1 LASRILEPLSIKN
14 SNPSFEGVKEKSCG
28 GERMKIAVNTG
39 GGDAPGLNAVI
50 RGIVLAASQKGWEV
64 FGIKYGY
71 RGLIDTK
78 QLIRLTPEYVWDI
91 TNLGGTILGTVIK
104 GDPFNYPKE
113 KPDGSI
119 VETDI
124 SDTVAGNF
132 RALGFNALI
141 AIGGDGSMR
150 IADKFLKKGM
160 PIIGVPKTIDNDIS
174 STDFTFGFDTAVNT
188 ATEAIDKLHTT
199 AKSQDRVM
207 VVEVMGRYAGWIALH
222 SGISGSADVILI
234 PEIPFDIEKVCNKI
248 KQLSLIDQNY
258 AIVVVAEGA
267 KPVGGDITI
276 AEGVKTG
283 SEVRLGGIGRKTAE
297 EIMKRIGKE
306 TRNIVLGHL
315 QRGGAP
321 TTFDRLLSLR
331 FGTAAVEFV
340 EAGMFGTMAALR
352 STEIVAVPIAEAIGQ
367 MKSVPMNSDILR
379 TARSLG
385 ISFGD

>member
-1 LASRILEPLSIKN
+1 
-14 SNPSFEGVKEKSCG
+14 
-28 GERMKIAVNTG
+28 MKIAVNTG

-71 RGLIDTK
+71 RGLIDTR
-78 QLIRLTPEYVWDI
+78 QIIRLTPEFVWDI
-91 TNLGGTILGTVIK
+91 TNIGGTILGTLVK
-104 GDPFNYPKE
+104 GDPFNYPIE
-113 KPDGSI
+113 KSDGRI

-124 SDTVAGNF
+124 SDTVVGNF

-141 AIGGDGSMR
+141 AIGGDGSMH
-150 IADKFLKKGM
+150 IANQFLKKGM

-199 AKSQDRVM
+199 AKSHDRVM

-222 SGISGSADVILI
+222 SGISGSANVILI

-248 KQLSLIDQNY
+248 KQLSLIGQNY

-276 AEGVKTG
+276 VEGVRTG
-283 SEVRLGGIGRKTAE
+283 GEVRLGGVGRKTAE
-297 EIMKRIGKE
+297 EIMKRTGKE
-306 TRNIVLGHL
+306 TRSIVLGHL

-331 FGTAAVEFV
+331 FGTAAVRLV
-340 EAGMFGTMAALR
+340 EAGVFGSMAALR
-352 STEIVAVPIAEAIGQ
+352 STEIVAVPIEEAIGQ
-367 MKSVPMNSDILR
+367 MKSVPMDSDILR